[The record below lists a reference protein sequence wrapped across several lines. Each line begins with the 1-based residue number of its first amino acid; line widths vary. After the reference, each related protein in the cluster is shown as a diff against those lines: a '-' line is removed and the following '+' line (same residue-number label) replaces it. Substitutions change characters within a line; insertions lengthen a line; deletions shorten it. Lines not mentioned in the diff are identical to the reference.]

1 MWDVSR
7 EVISKHCILQ
17 NSLVAGNMGDI
28 PAYSFSG
35 ERHPTRHWGCIIW
48 TLHETARAARV
59 FMSLVGLDLSPGAAA
74 ALTRVGA
81 MEAMLEPSM
90 HHWGRQRKWSTSR

>member
-1 MWDVSR
+1 MSDVSR

-17 NSLVAGNMGDI
+17 NSLMAGNMGDI

-59 FMSLVGLDLSPGAAA
+59 FMSLAGLDLSPGAAA
-74 ALTRVGA
+74 SLTKGGNGGHAGA
-81 MEAMLEPSM
+81 QGAPLGKAEKTEY
-90 HHWGRQRKWSTSR
+90 